1 MEVLIFTLFI
11 SLLLALPFVILFLRD
26 RQKSPTGRLEQDALL
41 PLSDDKG
48 DDQES

>member
-1 MEVLIFTLFI
+1 MA
-11 SLLLALPFVILFLRD
+11 LLFVILFLRD

-48 DDQES
+48 DDQESWKNDSVEDVVIN